1 MAQSISLLGADYPD
15 VPAVQLP
22 KTGGGT
28 ATFYDVNRTSGNC
41 TSGTNI
47 SSGVWR
53 LFKSGKIAVFSYYF
67 ETTAAISKGDTIA
80 TMPNDFSV
88 GTEAANMQWN
98 AKTPATYRLRVSA
111 NLLQADEA
119 IPNGSAC
126 QGQIVFAIA

>member
-1 MAQSISLLGADYPD
+1 MAKNITLMGANYPD

-28 ATFYDVNRTSGNC
+28 ATFYDVDRTSGNC

-53 LFKSGKIAVFSYYF
+53 LFKSGKIAVLSYYF
-67 ETTAAISKGDTIA
+67 VTTAAKSKGDTIA

-88 GTEAANMQWN
+88 GSEAINMQWN
-98 AKTPATYRLRVSA
+98 AKTPATYRLRVWGK
-111 NLLQADEA
+111 LLQADEE
-119 IPNGSAC
+119 IPNGSTC
-126 QGQIVFAIA
+126 QGQIVFAIE